1 VLSFEFGIPVDEVAV
16 CRTGRI
22 AGYVQ
27 HLDVPLMEAVEA
39 YECECT
45 SPLEWAILVKD
56 TEQRAMVYL
65 AGALAEGKLLGTPL
79 RSHCCESDLRRCMQL
94 CYALCGYRK
103 HLVETAAMKLP
114 QIDPAA
120 LADRLRQRTQRMLS
134 RPDTWRAVTALAA
147 DLEGWGLLTGHDSAD
162 TVQWAGRSRNQLA
175 LLLPMPR
182 SRKRPRRVARQE
194 RKVDDAVF
202 AIAI

>member
-1 VLSFEFGIPVDEVAV
+1 MRV
-16 CRTGRI
+16 
-22 AGYVQ
+22 
-27 HLDVPLMEAVEA
+27 HLTARM
-39 YECECT
+39 
-45 SPLEWAILVKD
+45 VKD

-114 QIDPAA
+114 QVDPAG

-182 SRKRPRRVARQE
+182 SRKRPRRVAREE